1 MPEKTSS
8 AYTVVTAPDTAK
20 PGLSKK
26 QRRTYRRWGL
36 VRQVAA
42 LFPRLWPNVKSG
54 QFRPLKTGISADVLA
69 WIAANP
75 QAGLSEAEWKET
87 VRFLVSRL
95 EYLRTVTA
103 GTPRVDLSGEPAGTV
118 TASEEQ
124 HARRNI
130 AAIRARFAK
139 KPRNSEK
146 DPSRRDT
153 D

>member
-8 AYTVVTAPDTAK
+8 ADTVVATHETTK

-42 LFPRLWPNVKSG
+42 LFPLLWPEFRNG
-54 QFRPLKTGISADVLA
+54 QFRPLKSGISADVRA

-75 QAGLSEAEWKET
+75 QAGLSEEEWKQA
-87 VRFLVSRL
+87 VRFVVSRL
-95 EYLRTVTA
+95 AYLRTVTE
-103 GTPRVDLSGEPAGTV
+103 GTARVDLSGEPAGTV

-124 HARRNI
+124 HSRRRM
-130 AAIRARFAK
+130 AAIRARFTPK
-139 KPRNSEK
+139 SPQS
-146 DPSRRDT
+146 
-153 D
+153 